1 VTWVI
6 WFVCILAVI
15 GVMFLVTSVGLA
27 LTAWR
32 KRSLVEATFALFLL
46 VLISWFGYAFLVGY
60 QNHPD

>member
-1 VTWVI
+1 MG
-6 WFVCILAVI
+6 ILALI

-32 KRSLVEATFALFLL
+32 KRSLVEAAFALFLL
-46 VLISWFGYAFLVGY
+46 VLVSWFGYTFLVGY